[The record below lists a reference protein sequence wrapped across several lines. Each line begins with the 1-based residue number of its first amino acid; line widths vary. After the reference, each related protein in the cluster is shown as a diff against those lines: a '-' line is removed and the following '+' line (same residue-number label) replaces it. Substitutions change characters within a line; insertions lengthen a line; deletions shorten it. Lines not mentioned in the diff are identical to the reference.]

1 MKKSEESLWDT
12 MKRNNIHIVGI
23 SEEKETESM
32 LKAKKYIFFKKL
44 YVKQKKKKNSQNW
57 GESYIS
63 RYKKSKL
70 SQTGCYDYIVK
81 SQRQKIINSSKK
93 KEVT

>member
-1 MKKSEESLWDT
+1 MKKSEESPWDT

-44 YVKQKKKKNSQNW
+44 YVKQKKKK
-57 GESYIS
+57 
-63 RYKKSKL
+63 KFPKL
-70 SQTGCYDYIVK
+70 GRKLHIQIQEVQTIPNRVL
-81 SQRQKIINSSKK
+81 
-93 KEVT
+93 